1 MRCQH
6 FLCLRS
12 LLSSI
17 HMVKKVSISFVTYF
31 LPTESQRFTNPRVSM
46 LDDEENGDS
55 VNYIISCHKVFLI
68 YFRNNPYDV

>member
-1 MRCQH
+1 
-6 FLCLRS
+6 
-12 LLSSI
+12 
-17 HMVKKVSISFVTYF
+17 MVKKVSISFVTYF